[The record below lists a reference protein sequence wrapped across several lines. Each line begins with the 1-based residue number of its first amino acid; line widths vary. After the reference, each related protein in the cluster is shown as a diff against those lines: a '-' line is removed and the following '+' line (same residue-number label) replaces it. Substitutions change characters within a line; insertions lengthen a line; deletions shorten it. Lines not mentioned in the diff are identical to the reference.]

1 MSAEAPLLLA
11 LHSSSETLAV
21 GMQALPWEGQP
32 TGDPRLASFPLG
44 RRLSNALLPCVEELL
59 PAEQWPRLAR
69 LVVATG
75 PGGFTGTRL
84 TVVLARTLAQQL
96 AIPLHGFSSFL
107 LIARRLAAPGGP
119 LGSDAE
125 ATEFWLHQELPRRGT
140 VAGAYG
146 CDLQAFG
153 GMAERQVPRLFR
165 PQEPLPWQTGGS
177 ATATSPLGFPAF
189 VEPEADAAE
198 LLELGQLAHAAALGG
213 PWGPVLPLY
222 PTSPVEGL

>member
-1 MSAEAPLLLA
+1 MSAAPLLLA

-21 GMQALPWEGQP
+21 GLQP
-32 TGDPRLASFPLG
+32 LGAAATAPQLASFPLG
-44 RRLSNALLPCVEELL
+44 RRLSNDLLPCLEQVL
-59 PAEQWPRLAR
+59 PAERWGELGR

-96 AIPLHGFSSFL
+96 ACPLHGFSSTL
-107 LIARRLAAPGGP
+107 LIARRLALGGGP
-119 LGSDAE
+119 LSGVPR
-125 ATEFWLHQELPRRGT
+125 FWLTQELPRRGT

-146 CDLQAFG
+146 PRPEVLG
-153 GMAERQVPRLFR
+153 GLAELELPRLFR
-165 PQEPLPWQTGGS
+165 EPQPWLPLNPAEPCR
-177 ATATSPLGFPAF
+177 PAL

-198 LLELGQLAHAAALGG
+198 LLALGQLAAAADLPG